1 MKKKRRI
8 VLCSIMTLVM
18 ALVMA
23 MPISASAVV
32 DANDTVR
39 IGNEGY
45 ATLADAVASIQEGET
60 AEITLLKSVTNN
72 SKININSGKNITIDL
87 NGNDIGFSRNQQFN
101 VEGGT
106 LTLSGTGT
114 VYEQEPYYAP
124 IMMFGA
130 ASDMADY
137 SVVNIGKNVT
147 LKGWAGLF
155 IDQNNKSDYGIVAN
169 VYGNLNSVKDITGAG
184 GHALY
189 VNGSIK
195 ATEGNVPKIT
205 LDGAIL
211 NTEDGNGM
219 YLAGYTDTVI
229 NNSTITSNSEGST
242 GIEIRAGKLEIV
254 NSIISGGMGEPTL
267 IPNGNGS
274 TTGNTALSVAQH
286 TTKLPIEVTIIG
298 GSFNGGDAFSQQ
310 NPQGNDEAAIAKISL
325 DIQSG
330 TFNGRVYSE
339 NKAAFISSGT
349 FSEAVNANYIKDGL
363 VEIQF
368 GSKAST
374 LYYIGTEEQINA
386 IVEDAVSGDH
396 IKVLQG
402 DVALSI
408 MAGGV
413 EVSNNGGGQVTVNQ
427 MEVAADNPIITE
439 EQITPEQPTSPT
451 QPSTTTPAD
460 ETTAASNDKA
470 VATGD
475 DFNMTALLA
484 IMGVAAAAAAG
495 TVVYGRRKRSN

>member
-1 MKKKRRI
+1 M
-8 VLCSIMTLVM
+8 
-18 ALVMA
+18 
-23 MPISASAVV
+23 
-32 DANDTVR
+32 
-39 IGNEGY
+39 
-45 ATLADAVASIQEGET
+45 
-60 AEITLLKSVTNN
+60 
-72 SKININSGKNITIDL
+72 
-87 NGNDIGFSRNQQFN
+87 
-101 VEGGT
+101 
-106 LTLSGTGT
+106 
-114 VYEQEPYYAP
+114 
-124 IMMFGA
+124 
-130 ASDMADY
+130 
-137 SVVNIGKNVT
+137 
-147 LKGWAGLF
+147 
-155 IDQNNKSDYGIVAN
+155 
-169 VYGNLNSVKDITGAG
+169 
-184 GHALY
+184 
-189 VNGSIK
+189 
-195 ATEGNVPKIT
+195 
-205 LDGAIL
+205 
-211 NTEDGNGM
+211 
-219 YLAGYTDTVI
+219 
-229 NNSTITSNSEGST
+229 
-242 GIEIRAGKLEIV
+242 
-254 NSIISGGMGEPTL
+254 
-267 IPNGNGS
+267 
-274 TTGNTALSVAQH
+274 
-286 TTKLPIEVTIIG
+286 PIEVTIIG